1 MVSEGWQAQRHSDR
15 TPTPMNSQPA
25 RPTSAA
31 SSEQTISNLALVGL
45 EGLSSDSAEIL
56 SSEGTCV
63 EFLQESGRGRIR
75 LRLSLDLTIS
85 RDDTPP

>member
-1 MVSEGWQAQRHSDR
+1 
-15 TPTPMNSQPA
+15 MNSQPA

-75 LRLSLDLTIS
+75 VRLRLSLDLTIS